1 MIICRVFV
9 SQWAGQAP
17 GNLPYKVGVLQHQAE
32 QSGGRS
38 LSLSLSTPPERM
50 TALKEWTAAKKQL
63 STANAGLQQNVPGWW
78 EVGGEVGGVIV
89 AWWRSEEFVDE
100 NASVSA
106 LEKKV
111 H

>member
-1 MIICRVFV
+1 
-9 SQWAGQAP
+9 
-17 GNLPYKVGVLQHQAE
+17 
-32 QSGGRS
+32 
-38 LSLSLSTPPERM
+38 M

>member
-1 MIICRVFV
+1 MSVNGQGRRLETCRTKWECC
-9 SQWAGQAP
+9 STR
-17 GNLPYKVGVLQHQAE
+17 
-32 QSGGRS
+32 QSKAAVD